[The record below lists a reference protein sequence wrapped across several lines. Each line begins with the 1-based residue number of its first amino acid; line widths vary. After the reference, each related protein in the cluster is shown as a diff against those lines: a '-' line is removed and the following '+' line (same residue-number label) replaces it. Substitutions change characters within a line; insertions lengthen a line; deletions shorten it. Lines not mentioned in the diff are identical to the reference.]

1 MVKGDVFSERR
12 PPMITSARLTRA
24 LVVCAAALCLA
35 APATSSYAA
44 QSTKAHAK
52 TAAAKAKA
60 PAANLIDLNS
70 ATKDQLMTL
79 PGIGD
84 AYADK
89 IIAGRPYKAKTEL
102 TSKKIIPATT
112 YKKISA
118 KVIAKQS

>member
-1 MVKGDVFSERR
+1 
-12 PPMITSARLTRA
+12 MITSARLTRA

-35 APATSSYAA
+35 APATSSLAA

-52 TAAAKAKA
+52 TAAANAKA